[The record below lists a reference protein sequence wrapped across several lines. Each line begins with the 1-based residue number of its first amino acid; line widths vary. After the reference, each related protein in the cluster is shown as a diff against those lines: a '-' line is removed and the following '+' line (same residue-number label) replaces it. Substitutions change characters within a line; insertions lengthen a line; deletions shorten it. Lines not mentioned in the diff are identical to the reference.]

1 VIEIGIDALAGEI
14 CGGVKVFLLSD
25 IALYAAPQFFARALS
40 CLELWIFRG
49 SHQSIAGDFGLDEK
63 L

>member
-1 VIEIGIDALAGEI
+1 LKFEIDALDGEI
-14 CGGVKVFLLSD
+14 CGGVKVLLLSD

-40 CLELWIFRG
+40 CLELWILRG
-49 SHQSIAGDFGLDEK
+49 FHQSITGDFGLDKK